1 MKTITYIVIL
11 LGLSSAI
18 ISQNLF
24 CPPGSEWSYSFSFM
38 TYNNTITHTENEK
51 IIYVRDSIINSDTC
65 KVLKHSRYF
74 MSGNTNFNTK
84 LTVLKQKA
92 DTVFYRNYTTQS
104 TWQILYVF
112 SALPGHTWKTFFVS
126 PQSIVRTMT
135 VTVDSVT
142 TVQVNGFNLKQ
153 LRLTLSSNSAYSLYP
168 SKLKVTERLGCNYF
182 LFYNELNFYSYE
194 GSDFL
199 NEYLC
204 YKDNSFG
211 NKKFT
216 SKSCDFSDPTGLV
229 SSSGVENDIRI
240 YPNPTNNKLV
250 LDFENINTD
259 CEIRLTNTLGQTVI
273 YGKSNF
279 RKTEELNLSALE
291 KGVYFLQV
299 FEKETL
305 MATKKIIKE

>member
-1 MKTITYIVIL
+1 MKTITYFLIF
-11 LGLSSAI
+11 LGLSSVI
-18 ISQNLF
+18 TSQTLF
-24 CPPGSEWSYSFSFM
+24 CLPGSEWSYSFSFM

-51 IIYVRDSIINSDTC
+51 ITYVRDSIINSDTC

-92 DTVFYRNYTTQS
+92 DTIFYRNYTTQS

-112 SALPGHTWKTFFVS
+112 SALPGHTWKTSYVT

-142 TVQVNGFNLKQ
+142 ILQVNGFNLKQ
-153 LRLTLSSNSAYSLYP
+153 LRLTLSSNSVNSFYP
-168 SKLKVTERLGCNYF
+168 AKMRITGRFGCNYF

-194 GSDFL
+194 GSDIL

-211 NKKFT
+211 SKKFT

-229 SSSGVENDIRI
+229 SSSEVENDIHI
-240 YPNPTNNKLV
+240 YPNPANNKLV
-250 LDFENINTD
+250 LDFENTNSD
-259 CEIRLTNTLGQTVI
+259 CEIRLTNALGQTVI
-273 YGKSNF
+273 YSKPNSK
-279 RKTEELNLSALE
+279 KTEELNLSELE
-291 KGVYFLQV
+291 NGIYFLQV
-299 FEKETL
+299 FEKGTL
-305 MATKKIIKE
+305 ISTKKIIKE